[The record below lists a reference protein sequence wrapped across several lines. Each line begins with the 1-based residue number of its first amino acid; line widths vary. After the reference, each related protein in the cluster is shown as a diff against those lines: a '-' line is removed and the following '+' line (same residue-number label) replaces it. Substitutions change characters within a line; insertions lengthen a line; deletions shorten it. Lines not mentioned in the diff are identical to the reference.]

1 VEVSGAL
8 KAASVNFGKVA
19 FAKRGILLSPERV
32 KGEPS
37 SPHVVCEYFGI
48 AGLERMAATETDLIS
63 NGIAERSAERGELAR
78 RISEL
83 GDWFHN
89 IDLHGVPTAP
99 GHFLGDYPQVKW
111 KQISSALPADLSGM
125 SVLDI
130 GCNGGFYS
138 LQLKRRGAS
147 RVLGVDVDER
157 YLNQARFAAQVLD
170 LEVELEKRS
179 VYDVDNIEGQF
190 DLVLFMGVFYHLR
203 YPLYALDKIIK
214 KVRGKLVFQ
223 TMVRGALTSP
233 ELSDDY
239 HFWNKEIFSR
249 PDFPVM
255 HFIEKKYAGDPT
267 NWWIP
272 NHGAVEAMLR
282 SSGLEIVGHPEDETW
297 ICAPSHVQRDGV
309 YLLDHELAGT
319 L

>member
-1 VEVSGAL
+1 
-8 KAASVNFGKVA
+8 
-19 FAKRGILLSPERV
+19 
-32 KGEPS
+32 
-37 SPHVVCEYFGI
+37 
-48 AGLERMAATETDLIS
+48 MAATETDLIS
-63 NGIAERSAERGELAR
+63 NGIAERSAEREELAR

-99 GHFLGDYPQVKW
+99 DHFLGDYPQVKW

-147 RVLGVDVDER
+147 RVLGVDVDNQ

-233 ELSDDY
+233 ELNDDY